1 MATRVAQEQLEGVGR
16 RLRNERVR
24 PQALVVDDLDVLL
37 LELAADGV
45 ELERFE
51 LELIENLRDRASP
64 ERARLLGSL
73 EQLPP
78 LLVR

>member
-1 MATRVAQEQLEGVGR
+1 MSTRVAQEELKGVGR
-16 RLRNERVR
+16 RLRYERDR
-24 PQALVVDDLDVLL
+24 RHGLVVDDLDALL
-37 LELAADGV
+37 FELAADGV

-73 EQLPP
+73 EQLLP
-78 LLVR
+78 LPV